1 MNLLES
7 SADQVAAVDRYFG
20 RLAAAG
26 ERLVYAAEA
35 QTEASWVEE
44 ALAA

>member
-1 MNLLES
+1 VE
-7 SADQVAAVDRYFG
+7 QVAAVDRYFG
-20 RLAAAG
+20 ELAAIG
-26 ERLVYAAEA
+26 ERLVYAGSA